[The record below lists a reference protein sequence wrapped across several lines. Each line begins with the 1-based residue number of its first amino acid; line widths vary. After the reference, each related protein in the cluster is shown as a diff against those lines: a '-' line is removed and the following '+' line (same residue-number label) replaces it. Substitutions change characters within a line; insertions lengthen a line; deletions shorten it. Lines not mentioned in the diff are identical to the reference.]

1 MTTDIAKTLEAIIDT
16 AIDGIITIDK
26 NGTIET
32 MNPAAASIFGYD
44 SEEVI
49 GHNVKVL
56 MPDPDRTRH
65 DGYLHNYLSTKV
77 PKIIGVGREVK
88 GMKKDGSTFPF
99 RLAVSE
105 VILADRIIFAGV
117 VHDLSDIYIA
127 NEKLQKINDELED
140 KVEERTK
147 ELEDA
152 INKLLKANKE
162 LEESQTQISIAL
174 SREKEL
180 GELKSRFV
188 SMASHEFRTPLS
200 TILSS
205 ASLIGKYDDEKGQPN
220 REKHINKI
228 KSAVTN
234 LTGILNDFL
243 SLSKIEEG
251 REDYNIEEVKVSDV
265 CLVVKSE
272 LSGILKNGQVIQD
285 EYSGIPQPL
294 FTDQRILKNILFN
307 LASNAVKY
315 SPDNSEIIIHVAF
328 DKEEVMIT
336 VEDQGRGIPQE
347 DQKHLFSRFFRASNV
362 ENIQGTGL
370 GLHIVT
376 MYLKRLGGSIDF
388 KSEEGKGT
396 TFFLNIPYE
405 TSMV

>member
-32 MNPAAASIFGYD
+32 MNPAAASIFGYQK
-44 SEEVI
+44 EEVI

-56 MPDPDRTRH
+56 MPNPDRTRH

-162 LEESQTQISIAL
+162 LEESQTEISIAL

-265 CLVVKSE
+265 CLAVKSE